1 MGQAPLH
8 RIRVTRLCA
17 ERGVNRSTFYDHF
30 RDVYDIVDSVVRQ
43 LLQELDAL
51 SDRVREGGLSEE
63 EICLAFLRFFFE
75 RRAVARVL
83 LESEVGISLRR
94 ELETRTTSLFAETAS
109 RVYDLGSVGAGDAL
123 RFVSA
128 GFYRFYDDV
137 IMDEPPLD
145 EQGLRERASLGARL
159 SSAGLERCLGSAG
172 R

>member
-17 ERGVNRSTFYDHF
+17 ECGVNRSTFYDHF
-30 RDVYDIVDSVVRQ
+30 RDVYDVVDSVVRQ

-137 IMDEPPLD
+137 IMDE
-145 EQGLRERASLGARL
+145 QGLRERASLGARL
-159 SSAGLERCLGSAG
+159 SSAGLERCLGSA
-172 R
+172 RR